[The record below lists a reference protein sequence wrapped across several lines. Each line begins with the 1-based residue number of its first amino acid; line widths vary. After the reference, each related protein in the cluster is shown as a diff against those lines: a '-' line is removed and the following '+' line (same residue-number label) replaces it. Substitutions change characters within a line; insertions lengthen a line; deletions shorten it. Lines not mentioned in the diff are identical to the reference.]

1 MTEGNLLKFKTI
13 KVLASTAATLALG
26 AATAFAADGNFDRT
40 LNVSSSP
47 NVSVATGS
55 GYIHLNPGSGNQV
68 HIVAHLRSSHGWMSG
83 GNDVDSRIQQIVNN
97 PPIVQ
102 NGNDITIGERHSND
116 LYRNISIDYDITLP
130 KASGIDAATG
140 SGDVQ
145 IQDVGANI
153 KAQSGSG
160 SVRAHGIQGPATLGT
175 GSGDIELQQT
185 GPGDV
190 KAETGSGSIRLNG
203 LSGALRASTGSG
215 DIEAAGQPTA
225 DWKLTTGSGSVRL
238 AVGNAHFNLDADTG
252 SGTINLS
259 QPITMQG
266 SLNRGHHVSG
276 VVNGGGPTI
285 RIGTGSGDIQIK

>member
-1 MTEGNLLKFKTI
+1 MTI
-13 KVLASTAATLALG
+13 KVLATAAATLTL
-26 AATAFAADGNFDRT
+26 AATTAFATDSNFDRT
-40 LNVSSSP
+40 LNVSGSP

-55 GYIHLNPGSGNQV
+55 GYIHLNPGSDSQI
-68 HIVAHLRSSHGWMSG
+68 HIVAHVRSSRGWMG
-83 GNDVDSRIQQIVNN
+83 GGGDVDSRIQQIVSN

-102 NGNDITIGERHSND
+102 SGNDITIGERHNND
-116 LYRNISIDYDITLP
+116 LYRNINIDYEITLP
-130 KASGIDAATG
+130 KTSAVSATTG

-145 IQDVGANI
+145 VQDVGASV

-160 SVRAHGIQGPATLGT
+160 YVRVHGVQGPSTLGT

-190 KAETGSGSIRLNG
+190 KAETGSGSIRLQG
-203 LSGALRASTGSG
+203 VAGALKASTGSG
-215 DIEAAGQPTA
+215 DIDAQGQPTA
-225 DWKLTTGSGSVRL
+225 DWRLTTGSGSVRL

-252 SGTINLS
+252 SGGINVS

-266 SLNRGHHVSG
+266 SLNRHHVSG

-285 RIGTGSGDIQIK
+285 RVGTGSGDIQIK

>member
-13 KVLASTAATLALG
+13 KVLASTAATLALA

-40 LNVSSSP
+40 LNVSGSP

-266 SLNRGHHVSG
+266 SLNRHHVSG
-276 VVNGGGPTI
+276 IVNGGGPTI